1 MKKNLLILIIFI
13 VIVIII
19 LSIYMFNYA
28 KEKERYNE
36 IEEAFEE
43 AIIWN
48 LDATGNSKKHCEE
61 NITKE
66 MTITADHL
74 ISNGYLKKEDM
85 LDTSGKSYCDGYAK
99 TFVAED
105 CDIDYKIYIK
115 CNDYKT
121 KGYKDYKWNDVSY
134 EKLTETIMKINVK
147 RLI

>member
-1 MKKNLLILIIFI
+1 MKKKLVILIIFI

-19 LSIYMFNYA
+19 LSIYIFNNT

-36 IEEAFEE
+36 IKEAFEK
-43 AIIWN
+43 AVIWK

-66 MTITADHL
+66 ITITADNL

-85 LDTSGKSYCDGYAK
+85 LDIDGKSYCDRYAK
-99 TFVAED
+99 TFAADE
-105 CDIDYKIYIK
+105 CGIDYKIYIK

-121 KGYKDYKWNDVSY
+121 EGYKDYK
-134 EKLTETIMKINVK
+134 
-147 RLI
+147 

>member
-1 MKKNLLILIIFI
+1 MKKKLLILIIFI

-19 LSIYMFNYA
+19 LSIYMFNDA

-43 AIIWN
+43 AVIWN

-66 MTITADHL
+66 ITIKADHL

-85 LDTSGKSYCDGYAK
+85 LDIDGKYYCDGYAK
-99 TFVAED
+99 TFAAED
-105 CDIDYKIYIK
+105 CGIDYKIYIK

-121 KGYKDYKWNDVSY
+121 EGYKDYK
-134 EKLTETIMKINVK
+134 
-147 RLI
+147 

>member
-1 MKKNLLILIIFI
+1 MKKKLLILIIFI

-19 LSIYMFNYA
+19 IILSIYMFNDA

-43 AIIWN
+43 AVIWN

-115 CNDYKT
+115 CNEYKT
-121 KGYKDYKWNDVSY
+121 KGYKDYK
-134 EKLTETIMKINVK
+134 
-147 RLI
+147 

>member
-1 MKKNLLILIIFI
+1 MKKKLLILIIFI

-19 LSIYMFNYA
+19 LSIYMFNDA

-43 AIIWN
+43 AVIWN

-66 MTITADHL
+66 ITIKADHL

-85 LDTSGKSYCDGYAK
+85 LDIDGKYYCDGYAK

-121 KGYKDYKWNDVSY
+121 KGYKDYK
-134 EKLTETIMKINVK
+134 
-147 RLI
+147 